1 MTSGF
6 IEPLR
11 KRRKNGDV
19 YKRLPEIEAEMVEIR
34 ALTREEISSRCAIQD
49 PESAGY
55 LPSECLLHLVREHR
69 SRPFDECSQMLFK
82 ALMER
87 VLRGLPKAESGDG
100 MSERLADS
108 NVRDGARHRFLAM
121 LMKDRQEYVE
131 GLDFYEV
138 CFEKTLKTLRL
149 DALRKANRK
158 DNPLKSIDDPETG
171 EIAEHVER
179 AAGSFDQLDWRK
191 FDDSDSLLSLDEA
204 IDALPELEKAIIELD
219 RKGIPIESKEPEVVN
234 IANALGKTPKTI
246 RKYRNKA
253 YATLRKAVTK
263 GEPR

>member
-82 ALMER
+82 AAISTR
-87 VLRGLPKAESGDG
+87 I
-100 MSERLADS
+100 
-108 NVRDGARHRFLAM
+108 
-121 LMKDRQEYVE
+121 
-131 GLDFYEV
+131 
-138 CFEKTLKTLRL
+138 TT
-149 DALRKANRK
+149 
-158 DNPLKSIDDPETG
+158 
-171 EIAEHVER
+171 
-179 AAGSFDQLDWRK
+179 AGF
-191 FDDSDSLLSLDEA
+191 
-204 IDALPELEKAIIELD
+204 
-219 RKGIPIESKEPEVVN
+219 
-234 IANALGKTPKTI
+234 T
-246 RKYRNKA
+246 
-253 YATLRKAVTK
+253 
-263 GEPR
+263 